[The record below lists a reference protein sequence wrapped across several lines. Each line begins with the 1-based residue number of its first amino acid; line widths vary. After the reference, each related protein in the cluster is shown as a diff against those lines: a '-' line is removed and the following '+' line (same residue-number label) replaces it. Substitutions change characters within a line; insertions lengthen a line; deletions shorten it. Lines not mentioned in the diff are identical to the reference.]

1 MIAAFAALL
10 AIATPTPTP
19 TPSPLPV
26 IGTVRV
32 VTGSQESM
40 HNLPVPASVLDQ
52 QAISLP
58 AVTGDQV
65 LRYLPGFDRNRSN
78 SMFTNYG
85 QLRVSFAGLG
95 NDRGLVLADGIPA
108 QDGFGGQVDWAQ
120 FPAADLVRAELLRG
134 PGSAFTAVARSA
146 AYSPFKPTAQQRSL
160 PAPRREP

>member
-1 MIAAFAALL
+1 MFSSMCVIAALAAIV
-10 AIATPTPTP
+10 AVATASPSPSP
-19 TPSPLPV
+19 TPSALPI

-32 VTGSQESM
+32 VTGSQQSM

-52 QAISLP
+52 QAIVSLP

-95 NDRGLVLADGIPA
+95 NDRGLVLAH
-108 QDGFGGQVDWAQ
+108 
-120 FPAADLVRAELLRG
+120 R
-134 PGSAFTAVARSA
+134 
-146 AYSPFKPTAQQRSL
+146 
-160 PAPRREP
+160 